1 MKMNKVNETLDYIYN
16 TIDIGDIRLSEG
28 YYYNSIVFCI
38 IDAVYSIGARYA
50 STKKTVE
57 RYCLKNGLKMY
68 RRYGSLPIDIKDEH
82 RVEDFLRILEGL
94 TYLEMAED
102 LFENR
107 QRTSTRNGI
116 LKAQAV
122 CEFANI
128 LYDNDINSFSD
139 IPKLYDDINI
149 QNQIKSIKGQGSGI
163 SLNYFFM
170 LTGDDNKVKPDRHI
184 INFLEEATGKTL
196 SKIEIEEL
204 FKSCV
209 DILRERNPNITC
221 RSLDHAIWG
230 YMSNR

>member
-1 MKMNKVNETLDYIYN
+1 MNKISRTLAYIDS
-16 TIDIGDIRLSEG
+16 TINIEVLRLSEG

-38 IDAVYSIGARYA
+38 IDAIYAMGVRYT
-50 STKKTVE
+50 STKMTVR
-57 RYCLKNGLKMY
+57 RYCLKNGLKIY

-82 RVEDFLRILEGL
+82 RVEDFLRIVEEMP
-94 TYLEMAED
+94 YLEIAED

-107 QRTSTRNGI
+107 QRTSPRNGI

-128 LYDNDINSFSD
+128 LYNNNVNSFRD
-139 IPKLYDDINI
+139 IPILYDDINI
-149 QNQIKSIKGQGSGI
+149 QNQIKSIKGQASGK
-163 SLNYFFM
+163 SLDYFFM
-170 LTGDDNKVKPDRHI
+170 LIGDDNKIKSDRHI
-184 INFLEEATGKTL
+184 INFLKEATGKTL
-196 SKIEIEEL
+196 SKVEIEEL

-209 DILRERNPNITC
+209 DILREGNPSITC